1 MEPKPNYEFESE
13 RDTPVQNGKSVSE
26 KVQVMGKS
34 IGQTLESAS
43 HTAQQ
48 TFEHTKRR
56 ARAVMGQVVESI
68 DSSTDYLSERG
79 MEGVVEDVETLIRRH
94 PFQAL
99 MIGLSIGYLLSRSR
113 SLDS

>member
-1 MEPKPNYEFESE
+1 MESKTNHESE
-13 RDTPVQNGKSVSE
+13 IGRDTVQNGKSGIE
-26 KVQVMGKS
+26 KVQVLGKS
-34 IGQTLESAS
+34 IDQTLESATR
-43 HTAQQ
+43 TAQQ
-48 TFEHTKRR
+48 TFEQTKKR

-68 DSSTDYLSERG
+68 DSSTDYLSDRG

-99 MIGLSIGYLLSRSR
+99 MLGLSIGYLLSRSR

>member
-1 MEPKPNYEFESE
+1 MESKTHELESGRE
-13 RDTPVQNGKSVSE
+13 TGQNGKSGIE
-26 KVQVMGKS
+26 KVQVLGKS
-34 IGQTLESAS
+34 IGQTLESAT

-48 TFEHTKRR
+48 TYEHTKKR
-56 ARAVMGQVVESI
+56 ARAVMGQVVENI
-68 DSSTDYLSERG
+68 DSSTDYFAERG

-99 MIGLSIGYLLSRSR
+99 MVGFSIGYLLSRTR

>member
-1 MEPKPNYEFESE
+1 MESKTNFEFESE
-13 RDTPVQNGKSVSE
+13 RDTVVQNGKSGIE

-34 IGQTLESAS
+34 IGETLESAT

-48 TFEHTKRR
+48 TFEHTKKR
-56 ARAVMGQVVESI
+56 ARAVMGQVVDSI
-68 DSSTDYLSERG
+68 DSSTDYLAERG

-99 MIGLSIGYLLSRSR
+99 MLGLSIGYLLSRSR

>member
-1 MEPKPNYEFESE
+1 MESKPNYEFESE

-34 IGQTLESAS
+34 IGHTLESAS

>member
-1 MEPKPNYEFESE
+1 MESKTHYEFESE
-13 RDTPVQNGKSVSE
+13 RDTPVQNGKSVNE

-34 IGQTLESAS
+34 IGQTLESAT

-48 TFEHTKRR
+48 TFEQTKKR

-99 MIGLSIGYLLSRSR
+99 MLGLSLGYLLSRSR

>member
-1 MEPKPNYEFESE
+1 MESKTNFEFESSGE
-13 RDTPVQNGKSVSE
+13 TVVQNGKSGME
-26 KVQVMGKS
+26 KVEAMGKS
-34 IGQTLESAS
+34 IGQTLESAT

-48 TFEHTKRR
+48 TFEHTKKR

-68 DSSTDYLSERG
+68 DSSTDYLADRG

-99 MIGLSIGYLLSRSR
+99 MLGLSIGYLLSRSR